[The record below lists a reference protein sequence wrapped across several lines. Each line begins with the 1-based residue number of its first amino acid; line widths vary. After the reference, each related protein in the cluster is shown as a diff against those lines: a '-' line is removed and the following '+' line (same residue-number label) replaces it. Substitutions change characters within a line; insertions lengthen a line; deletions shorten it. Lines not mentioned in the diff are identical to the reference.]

1 MIEERLAIC
10 KVCSIYNASQEQC
23 SSILYVNPENNDLS
37 LVPKDGYIKGCGCYI
52 PSKAKREANHCPAG
66 KW

>member
-10 KVCSIYNASQEQC
+10 KVCAIYNSAQEKC
-23 SSILYVNPENNDLS
+23 SSILYLNPENNDIS
-37 LVPKDGYIKGCGCYI
+37 LTPKDGYIKGCGCYC
-52 PSKAKREANHCPAG
+52 PSKVKRESNHCPAG